1 MNLALNDLT
10 LLYAALLSKSD
21 DDPSKANEPNP
32 CGDQFLEYFR
42 TTGHN
47 EDIDRAIVA
56 YEQAAACLS
65 PDDARLAG
73 FLNDF
78 GLGYVER
85 YDSFGGRQSPR

>member
-42 TTGHN
+42 TTG
-47 EDIDRAIVA
+47 A
-56 YEQAAACLS
+56 Q
-65 PDDARLAG
+65 
-73 FLNDF
+73 
-78 GLGYVER
+78 
-85 YDSFGGRQSPR
+85 